1 MVSHGRL
8 AAPEFRRLAVR
19 EARRYGSDDWVF
31 LRELIQNS
39 RDAGATSVEFTTGVS
54 GDTEWVSCRDDGS
67 GMAWD
72 EAQRHLLTLYSSRKR
87 SDAAGRF
94 GVGFWSVLRF
104 EPERLVIRSRPIHA
118 DVGWELRLSGDLAS
132 VATGPWHGSPGT
144 EVVLERRR
152 TTGGLGR
159 TVRRTVAAEARHCR
173 RLGASEAVLDI
184 SVDGERIAEALPDW
198 APGLRFAAPGVR
210 GVVGF
215 AGEPSVDLLSH
226 GLRVRRFASL
236 DELRSPGQAARRG
249 PTSVGSGLRII
260 LDCDRLGVLM
270 SRRDVAEDPEVER
283 AVRAAERAVERLVRR
298 TAAPSVRARLASTV
312 RRALRHRV
320 SIAILFVAL
329 TAAAVGLGARMG
341 LGIPAS
347 FGDAGEA
354 RAVADAAASP
364 LRLSGLASRYRGPG
378 IAPVPRRPQAPGI
391 RYVPGDVPQW
401 FGAFRI
407 TGIGDE
413 GRPVVSVAGAPPARP
428 PGDASNAVSVRLD
441 GPAWQGRTR
450 IPLPTGTTVVGG
462 SVLGEG
468 VGVPVAAA
476 GDGDVWVELPEDGVS
491 SVEYRVVPSVSV
503 GPSGPWPDLG
513 VGLREVA
520 LESRERPLDE
530 TIRRCSAAIAE
541 RIEYRQGVEPAER
554 LAEARLAESSVC
566 RAAEIAGVGDC
577 DVINTVLASMLHEAG
592 YPVRLAVGW
601 TASNGAA
608 NPGLHAWVE
617 VDQGGGRWLV
627 ADATRGRIPVDAESA
642 PSGELHGRHGTAGV
656 SGAPVGASR
665 ALATGGA
672 AAVLIVAVGL
682 WIAGRRH
689 AGVRIG
695 AVVPGGRRELA
706 DLVAERLQGGSSRSS
721 WWLDREPVIPCRNR
735 RAVAPRAL
743 DEMAARGTVAVSA
756 SDIGR
761 RLRWPVIL
769 DGADPVGRAAATAV
783 DALDLDAW
791 TECVSRADQDA
802 LCRRVNRVLDDA
814 GAGMRV
820 GLVNGLGVDL
830 QGTPLPVPDGVKWCL
845 VDRSEAWW
853 QGLVDLAA
861 VQPARAAVLAVLRVA
876 ETLGPGSR
884 EAFAVRQRALRDL
897 ERPENADG

>member
-1 MVSHGRL
+1 VVSGLFRMDGGSVEPFWPWKAARRIVIGRRFPYVDVYPPKEQKYRYPWRVTTMVSHGRL

-184 SVDGERIAEALPDW
+184 SVDGERIAEALPTGRPGSDSRRRESVAWW
-198 APGLRFAAPGVR
+198 ASPMNHRWTSFPTDCGCGGSPRWTSFAAPVRRPGGVR
-210 GVVGF
+210 RRLVPAFGSSSTAIAWVCSCRGATWPRIRRSSGRCVRLSGRWSDWS
-215 AGEPSVDLLSH
+215 AEPQ
-226 GLRVRRFASL
+226 RRQS
-236 DELRSPGQAARRG
+236 ARG
-249 PTSVGSGLRII
+249 
-260 LDCDRLGVLM
+260 
-270 SRRDVAEDPEVER
+270 SRRR
-283 AVRAAERAVERLVRR
+283 CG
-298 TAAPSVRARLASTV
+298 ARCDTG
-312 RRALRHRV
+312 V

-329 TAAAVGLGARMG
+329 ITAAAVGLGARMG

-462 SVLGEG
+462 SVLAEG

-520 LESRERPLDE
+520 LESRGRPLDE

-554 LAEARLAESSVC
+554 LAEARLAEPSVC

-577 DVINTVLASMLHEAG
+577 DVINTVLAAMLHEAG
-592 YPVRLAVGW
+592 YPVRMAVGW

-617 VDQGGGRWLV
+617 VDRGGGRWLV

-642 PSGELHGRHGTAGV
+642 PSGEPQGRHGTAGV

-695 AVVPGGRRELA
+695 PWCPADGGNWRIWSPNASRVDPPARPGG
-706 DLVAERLQGGSSRSS
+706 
-721 WWLDREPVIPCRNR
+721 
-735 RAVAPRAL
+735 
-743 DEMAARGTVAVSA
+743 
-756 SDIGR
+756 
-761 RLRWPVIL
+761 
-769 DGADPVGRAAATAV
+769 
-783 DALDLDAW
+783 W
-791 TECVSRADQDA
+791 T
-802 LCRRVNRVLDDA
+802 
-814 GAGMRV
+814 
-820 GLVNGLGVDL
+820 
-830 QGTPLPVPDGVKWCL
+830 
-845 VDRSEAWW
+845 
-853 QGLVDLAA
+853 
-861 VQPARAAVLAVLRVA
+861 
-876 ETLGPGSR
+876 GSR
-884 EAFAVRQRALRDL
+884 
-897 ERPENADG
+897 